1 MIIDIRLSNFYSIDN
16 DITLSLQ
23 AVNLRGKQALALK
36 NNVFECGDEKLLK
49 TVVIC
54 GANASGKS
62 NIIKVIRFCLKLI
75 LNSHNHNE
83 NTVFN
88 FEPFKFAD
96 SEKLSCF
103 DIRFLIDG
111 IEYEYSFSLTKTEIF
126 TESLY
131 FYPHGKKALVFT
143 RDETKGKNKK
153 DIYSFGK
160 MIKRPLD
167 VAESSSRKTLF
178 ISRASQMDFDI
189 AKKVFSFF
197 KNKIVP
203 DYTDFSPI
211 IFEESLRDNK
221 KDILRLLKNVDCD
234 IVDFR
239 IKKDAQISKNLCIT
253 TFHKPNPLIP
263 FDFDSE
269 EATGTKDL
277 FKLLPIVFTAVK
289 EGKLLLIDGLDKC
302 LHTKVIEFILS
313 LFNDS
318 DSAQLIFTTYNTNLL
333 KRFRKDQVYFVNKDA
348 KGSSDL
354 YSLYDFKNVKDG
366 LDVEKAYLQGQFD
379 AIPYINDL
387 YDKII

>member
-1 MIIDIRLSNFYSIDN
+1 MIIDIHLSNFYSINN

-36 NNVFECGDEKLLK
+36 NHFFECGDEKLLK
-49 TVVIC
+49 TVVIY

-62 NIIKVIRFCLKLI
+62 NVIKAVCTCLKLI

-83 NTVFN
+83 DTVFN

-96 SEKLSCF
+96 NEKLSRF

-167 VAESSSRKTLF
+167 VAESTSRKTLF
-178 ISRASQMDFDI
+178 ISRASQMDRDI

-197 KNKIVP
+197 KNKIAP
-203 DYTDFSPI
+203 DYTDFSSP
-211 IFEESLRDNK
+211 IFEECLRDNK
-221 KDILRLLKNVDCD
+221 KDILRLLKDVDCD

-239 IKKDAQISKNLCIT
+239 IKKVDQISKTLCIT
-253 TFHKPNPLIP
+253 TFHKTNPLIP
-263 FDFDSE
+263 FDFDNE

-289 EGKLLLIDGLDKC
+289 EGKLLLIDGLDKG

-318 DSAQLIFTTYNTNLL
+318 DSAQLIFTTQNTNLL